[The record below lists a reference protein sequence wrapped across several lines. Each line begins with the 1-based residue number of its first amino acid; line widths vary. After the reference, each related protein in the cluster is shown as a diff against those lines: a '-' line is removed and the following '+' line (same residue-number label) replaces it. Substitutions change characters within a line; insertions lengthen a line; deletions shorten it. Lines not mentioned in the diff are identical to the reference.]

1 MSLLEATSMGNWL
14 FVALGGA
21 IGASLRYG
29 INGLVMGWFGRGFPY
44 GTLTVNVIGSFF
56 LGLLFSLIEHGIV
69 SDSTWRAFLSIG
81 LFGAFTTFSTF
92 SLDSLLLIQQG
103 LWQKALLNIVLNV
116 FVCIFAAWLGMLVVA
131 SK

>member
-1 MSLLEATSMGNWL
+1 MISLMHNVL

-29 INGLVMGWFGRGFPY
+29 INGLVMSWMGKGFPY

-69 SDSTWRAFLSIG
+69 SDIAWRSFLSVG

-92 SLDSLLLIQQG
+92 SLDSLLLLQQG
-103 LWQKALLNIVLNV
+103 FWQKALLNIVLNV
-116 FVCIFAAWLGMLVVA
+116 FICIAAAYLGMQLVS